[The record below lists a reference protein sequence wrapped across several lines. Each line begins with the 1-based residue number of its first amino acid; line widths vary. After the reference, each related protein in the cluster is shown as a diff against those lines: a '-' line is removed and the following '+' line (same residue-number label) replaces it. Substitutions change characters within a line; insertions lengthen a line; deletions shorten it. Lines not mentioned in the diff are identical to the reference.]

1 MVVER
6 SYCNWLD
13 LIDSREGLL
22 LLLLLMKVI
31 VESKMNGSYGYIWT
45 GLGLLPSQSI
55 IAL

>member
-45 GLGLLPSQSI
+45 GLG
-55 IAL
+55 